1 MILFNRGVTRLLFEK
16 LEMLIRIEL
25 SRLKVEKLMAKGVA
39 DLRVSVDGLEAAVAA
54 LPGRVPP
61 PPVEQDLSPEIDRID
76 AATAAV
82 NAIAPAAPPAE

>member
-39 DLRVSVDGLEAAVAA
+39 ELRVSLDALEAAVAA
-54 LPGRVPP
+54 LPGRIPP
-61 PPVEQDLSPEIDRID
+61 SEVDLSPEVDRVD

-82 NAIAPAAPPAE
+82 NAIDPAPAG